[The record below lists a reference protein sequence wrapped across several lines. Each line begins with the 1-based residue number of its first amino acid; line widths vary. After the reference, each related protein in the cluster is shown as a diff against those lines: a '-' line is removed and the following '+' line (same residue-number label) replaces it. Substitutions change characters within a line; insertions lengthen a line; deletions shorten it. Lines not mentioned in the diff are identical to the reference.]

1 MINLVPKIKSLGGG
15 IFFIVLKQ
23 FGKRGPKMKNF
34 LKDWKYPLLLLSG
47 VGIANLGAWIYL
59 IALNVLVYHMGGSAL
74 AVAAL
79 YVIKPLATLFTN
91 AWSGSMIDRLNKR
104 KLMIHLDIYRAL
116 FIAILPLLPSLW
128 IVYVFVFFISM
139 ASAIYEPTAMT
150 YMTKLIPVE
159 QRQRF
164 NSLRSLIGSGAFLI
178 GPAIAG
184 VLLIA
189 STPEYAIYINAI
201 AFLLSGFITLLLPN
215 LDKKEDSDTT
225 SNTLSLTVLKK
236 DWNTVINFS
245 RKHVY
250 VVCVYFLFQSMF
262 VLATATD
269 SLELSFAKE
278 VLLLTDSEYGFLV
291 SIAGAGFILGAIT
304 NTILS
309 KKLAPSFLIGIGS
322 LFIAIGYIIYAFSN
336 VFLIAAIGFFILSF
350 SMAYANTGFYTFYQ
364 NNVPVHIMGRIGSIY
379 GLVIALVTIFITIL
393 SGVVTQFI
401 SIQLVVIVGSLIML
415 FITIV
420 LCVFTLFPS
429 QSKLY
434 STESIK

>member
-1 MINLVPKIKSLGGG
+1 
-15 IFFIVLKQ
+15 
-23 FGKRGPKMKNF
+23 MKNL

-59 IALNVLVYHMGGSAL
+59 IALNVLVYNMGGSAL
-74 AVAAL
+74 AVATL

-164 NSLRSLIGSGAFLI
+164 NSLRTLIGSGASLI
-178 GPAIAG
+178 GPAVAG
-184 VLLIA
+184 GLLIA
-189 STPEYAIYINAI
+189 GTPEFAIYMNAI

-269 SLELSFAKE
+269 SLELSFAKG

-322 LFIAIGYIIYAFSN
+322 LFIAIGYLIYAFSN

-393 SGVVTQFI
+393 SGVATQFI

>member
-1 MINLVPKIKSLGGG
+1 
-15 IFFIVLKQ
+15 
-23 FGKRGPKMKNF
+23 MKNL

-59 IALNVLVYHMGGSAL
+59 IALNVLVYNMGGSAL
-74 AVAAL
+74 AVATL

-189 STPEYAIYINAI
+189 STPEIAIYINAI

-215 LDKKEDSDTT
+215 LDKKEASDTT

-309 KKLAPSFLIGIGS
+309 KKLAPSLLIGIGS
-322 LFIAIGYIIYAFSN
+322 LFIAIGYLIYAFSN

-364 NNVPVHIMGRIGSIY
+364 NNIPVHIMGRIGSIY
-379 GLVIALVTIFITIL
+379 GLIIALVTIFITIL
-393 SGVVTQFI
+393 SGVATQFI

>member
-1 MINLVPKIKSLGGG
+1 
-15 IFFIVLKQ
+15 
-23 FGKRGPKMKNF
+23 MKNL

-59 IALNVLVYHMGGSAL
+59 IALNVLVYNMGGSAL
-74 AVAAL
+74 AVATL

-164 NSLRSLIGSGAFLI
+164 NSLRTLIGSGASLI
-178 GPAIAG
+178 GPAVAG
-184 VLLIA
+184 GLLIA
-189 STPEYAIYINAI
+189 GTPEFAIYMNAI

-215 LDKKEDSDTT
+215 LDKKEDLDTT

-269 SLELSFAKE
+269 SLELSFAKD

-322 LFIAIGYIIYAFSN
+322 LFIAIGYLIYAFSN

-393 SGVVTQFI
+393 SGVATQFI

>member
-1 MINLVPKIKSLGGG
+1 
-15 IFFIVLKQ
+15 
-23 FGKRGPKMKNF
+23 MKNF

-189 STPEYAIYINAI
+189 STPEIAIYINAI

-215 LDKKEDSDTT
+215 LDKKEASDTT

-309 KKLAPSFLIGIGS
+309 KKLAPSLLIGIGS
-322 LFIAIGYIIYAFSN
+322 LFIAIGYLIYAFSN
-336 VFLIAAIGFFILSF
+336 VFLIAAIGFFMLSF

-364 NNVPVHIMGRIGSIY
+364 NNIPVHMMGRIGSIY
-379 GLVIALVTIFITIL
+379 GLVIAIVTIFITIL
-393 SGVVTQFI
+393 SGVATQFI
-401 SIQLVVIVGSLIML
+401 SIQLVVIVGSLVML

-420 LCVFTLFPS
+420 LCVFTLFPA

>member
-1 MINLVPKIKSLGGG
+1 
-15 IFFIVLKQ
+15 
-23 FGKRGPKMKNF
+23 MKNF

-59 IALNVLVYHMGGSAL
+59 IALNVLVYHMGGLAL
-74 AVAAL
+74 AVATL

-164 NSLRSLIGSGAFLI
+164 NSLRTLIGSGASLI
-178 GPAIAG
+178 GPAVAG
-184 VLLIA
+184 GLLIA
-189 STPEYAIYINAI
+189 GTPEFAIYMNAI

-215 LDKKEDSDTT
+215 LDKKEASDTT

-309 KKLAPSFLIGIGS
+309 KKLAHSFLIGIGS
-322 LFIAIGYIIYAFSN
+322 LFIAIGYLIYAFSN
-336 VFLIAAIGFFILSF
+336 IFLIAAIGFFILSF

-393 SGVVTQFI
+393 SGVATQFI

>member
-1 MINLVPKIKSLGGG
+1 
-15 IFFIVLKQ
+15 
-23 FGKRGPKMKNF
+23 MKNL

-59 IALNVLVYHMGGSAL
+59 IALNVLVYNMGGSAL
-74 AVAAL
+74 AVATL

-104 KLMIHLDIYRAL
+104 NLMIHLDIYRAL

-393 SGVVTQFI
+393 SGVATQFI

>member
-1 MINLVPKIKSLGGG
+1 
-15 IFFIVLKQ
+15 
-23 FGKRGPKMKNF
+23 MKNL
-34 LKDWKYPLLLLSG
+34 LKDWEYPLLLLSG

-59 IALNVLVYHMGGSAL
+59 IALNVLVYNMGGSAL
-74 AVAAL
+74 AVATL

-91 AWSGSMIDRLNKR
+91 AWTGSMIDRLNKR

-164 NSLRSLIGSGAFLI
+164 NSLRTLIGSGASLI
-178 GPAIAG
+178 GPAVAG
-184 VLLIA
+184 GLLIA
-189 STPEYAIYINAI
+189 GTPEFAIYMNAI

-215 LDKKEDSDTT
+215 LDKKEASDTT

-322 LFIAIGYIIYAFSN
+322 LFIAIGYLIYAFSN
-336 VFLIAAIGFFILSF
+336 IFLIAAIGFFILSF

-364 NNVPVHIMGRIGSIY
+364 NNIPVHIMGRIGSIY
-379 GLVIALVTIFITIL
+379 GLIIALVTIFITIL
-393 SGVVTQFI
+393 SGVATQFI

>member
-1 MINLVPKIKSLGGG
+1 
-15 IFFIVLKQ
+15 
-23 FGKRGPKMKNF
+23 MKNF

-59 IALNVLVYHMGGSAL
+59 IALNVLVYNMGGSAL

-91 AWSGSMIDRLNKR
+91 AWSGSMNDRLNKR

-189 STPEYAIYINAI
+189 STPEIAIYINAI

-215 LDKKEDSDTT
+215 LDKKEASDTT

-309 KKLAPSFLIGIGS
+309 KKLAPSLLIGIGS
-322 LFIAIGYIIYAFSN
+322 LFIAIGYLIYAFSN

-364 NNVPVHIMGRIGSIY
+364 NNIPVHMMGRIGSIY
-379 GLVIALVTIFITIL
+379 GLVIAIVTIFVTIL
-393 SGVVTQFI
+393 SGVATQFI

>member
-1 MINLVPKIKSLGGG
+1 
-15 IFFIVLKQ
+15 
-23 FGKRGPKMKNF
+23 MKNF

-74 AVAAL
+74 AVATL

-164 NSLRSLIGSGAFLI
+164 NSLRTLIGSGASLI
-178 GPAIAG
+178 GPAVAG
-184 VLLIA
+184 GLLIA
-189 STPEYAIYINAI
+189 GTPEFAIYMNAI

-215 LDKKEDSDTT
+215 LDKKEASDTT

-262 VLATATD
+262 VLAIATD

-309 KKLAPSFLIGIGS
+309 KKLAHSFLIGIGS
-322 LFIAIGYIIYAFSN
+322 LFIAIGYLIYAFSN
-336 VFLIAAIGFFILSF
+336 IFLIAAIGFFILSF

-393 SGVVTQFI
+393 SGVATQFI

>member
-1 MINLVPKIKSLGGG
+1 
-15 IFFIVLKQ
+15 
-23 FGKRGPKMKNF
+23 MKNL

-59 IALNVLVYHMGGSAL
+59 IALNVLVYNMGGSAL
-74 AVAAL
+74 AVATL
-79 YVIKPLATLFTN
+79 YVIKPLAILFTN

-104 KLMIHLDIYRAL
+104 KLMIHLGIYRAL

-164 NSLRSLIGSGAFLI
+164 NSLRTLIGSGASLI
-178 GPAIAG
+178 GPAVAG
-184 VLLIA
+184 GLLIA
-189 STPEYAIYINAI
+189 GTPEFAIYMNAI
-201 AFLLSGFITLLLPN
+201 AFLLSGLITLLLPN
-215 LDKKEDSDTT
+215 LDKKEASDTT

-322 LFIAIGYIIYAFSN
+322 LFIAIGYLIYAFSN
-336 VFLIAAIGFFILSF
+336 IFLIAAIGFFILSF

-364 NNVPVHIMGRIGSIY
+364 NNVPIHIMGRIGSIY

-393 SGVVTQFI
+393 SGVATQFI

-434 STESIK
+434 STKSIK

>member
-1 MINLVPKIKSLGGG
+1 
-15 IFFIVLKQ
+15 
-23 FGKRGPKMKNF
+23 MKNL

-59 IALNVLVYHMGGSAL
+59 IALNVLVYNMGGSAL
-74 AVAAL
+74 AVATL

-139 ASAIYEPTAMT
+139 ASAIYESTAMT

-159 QRQRF
+159 RRQRF
-164 NSLRSLIGSGAFLI
+164 NSLRSLIGSGASLI
-178 GPAIAG
+178 GPAVAG
-184 VLLIA
+184 GLLIA
-189 STPEYAIYINAI
+189 GTPEFAIYMNAI
-201 AFLLSGFITLLLPN
+201 AFLLSGLITLLLPN
-215 LDKKEDSDTT
+215 LDKKKDSDTT

-236 DWNTVINFS
+236 DWSTVINFS

-250 VVCVYFLFQSMF
+250 VVYVYFLFQSMF

-291 SIAGAGFILGAIT
+291 SIAGAGYILGAII

-322 LFIAIGYIIYAFSN
+322 LFITIGYLIYAFSN

-364 NNVPVHIMGRIGSIY
+364 NNIPVHMMGRIGSIY
-379 GLVIALVTIFITIL
+379 GLIIALVTIFITIL
-393 SGVVTQFI
+393 SGVATQFI

-420 LCVFTLFPS
+420 LCVFTLFPL

>member
-1 MINLVPKIKSLGGG
+1 
-15 IFFIVLKQ
+15 
-23 FGKRGPKMKNF
+23 MKNL

-59 IALNVLVYHMGGSAL
+59 IALNVLVYNMGGSAL
-74 AVAAL
+74 AVATL

-116 FIAILPLLPSLW
+116 FIAILPLLPSLG

-164 NSLRSLIGSGAFLI
+164 NSLRSLIGSGASLI

-189 STPEYAIYINAI
+189 STPEFAIYMNAI
-201 AFLLSGFITLLLPN
+201 AFLLSGLITLLLPN
-215 LDKKEDSDTT
+215 LDKKEASDTT

-309 KKLAPSFLIGIGS
+309 KKLAPSLLIGIGS
-322 LFIAIGYIIYAFSN
+322 LFIAIGYLIYAFSN

-364 NNVPVHIMGRIGSIY
+364 NNIPVHMMGRIGSIY
-379 GLVIALVTIFITIL
+379 GLIIALVTIFITIL
-393 SGVVTQFI
+393 SGVATQFI

>member
-1 MINLVPKIKSLGGG
+1 
-15 IFFIVLKQ
+15 
-23 FGKRGPKMKNF
+23 MKNF

-184 VLLIA
+184 GLLIA

-215 LDKKEDSDTT
+215 LDKKEASDTT

-250 VVCVYFLFQSMF
+250 VVCVYFLFQSIF

>member
-1 MINLVPKIKSLGGG
+1 
-15 IFFIVLKQ
+15 
-23 FGKRGPKMKNF
+23 MKNF

-59 IALNVLVYHMGGSAL
+59 IALNVLVYNMGGSAL

-116 FIAILPLLPSLW
+116 FIAILPLLPSIW

-189 STPEYAIYINAI
+189 STPEIAIYINAI

-215 LDKKEDSDTT
+215 LDKKEASDTT

-262 VLATATD
+262 ALATATD

-309 KKLAPSFLIGIGS
+309 KKLAPSLLIGIGS
-322 LFIAIGYIIYAFSN
+322 LFITIGYLIYAFSS

-364 NNVPVHIMGRIGSIY
+364 NNVPVHIMGRVGSIY

-393 SGVVTQFI
+393 SGVATQFI

>member
-1 MINLVPKIKSLGGG
+1 
-15 IFFIVLKQ
+15 
-23 FGKRGPKMKNF
+23 MKNL

-59 IALNVLVYHMGGSAL
+59 IALNVLVYNMGGSAL
-74 AVAAL
+74 AVATL

-164 NSLRSLIGSGAFLI
+164 NSLRTLIGSGASLI
-178 GPAIAG
+178 GPAVAG
-184 VLLIA
+184 GLLIA
-189 STPEYAIYINAI
+189 GTPEFAIYMNAI

-322 LFIAIGYIIYAFSN
+322 LFIAIGYLIYAFSN

-379 GLVIALVTIFITIL
+379 GLVIALVTIFIAIL
-393 SGVVTQFI
+393 SGVATQFI

>member
-1 MINLVPKIKSLGGG
+1 
-15 IFFIVLKQ
+15 
-23 FGKRGPKMKNF
+23 MKNL

-59 IALNVLVYHMGGSAL
+59 IALNVLVYNMGGSAL
-74 AVAAL
+74 AVATL

-164 NSLRSLIGSGAFLI
+164 NSLRSLIGSGASLI
-178 GPAIAG
+178 GPAVAG
-184 VLLIA
+184 GLLIA
-189 STPEYAIYINAI
+189 GTPEFAIYMNAI
-201 AFLLSGFITLLLPN
+201 AFLLSGLITLLLPN
-215 LDKKEDSDTT
+215 LDKKEASDTT

-322 LFIAIGYIIYAFSN
+322 LFIAIGYLIYAFSN
-336 VFLIAAIGFFILSF
+336 IFLIAAIGFFILSF

-393 SGVVTQFI
+393 SGVATQFI

>member
-1 MINLVPKIKSLGGG
+1 
-15 IFFIVLKQ
+15 
-23 FGKRGPKMKNF
+23 MKNL

-74 AVAAL
+74 AVATL
-79 YVIKPLATLFTN
+79 YVIKPLAALFTN

-189 STPEYAIYINAI
+189 STPEIAIYINAI

-215 LDKKEDSDTT
+215 LDKKEASDTT

-309 KKLAPSFLIGIGS
+309 KKLAPSLLIGIGS
-322 LFIAIGYIIYAFSN
+322 LFIAIGYLIYAFSN

-364 NNVPVHIMGRIGSIY
+364 NNIPVHMMGRIGSIY
-379 GLVIALVTIFITIL
+379 GLVIAIVTIFITIL
-393 SGVVTQFI
+393 SGVATQFI

-420 LCVFTLFPS
+420 LCVFTLFAS

>member
-1 MINLVPKIKSLGGG
+1 
-15 IFFIVLKQ
+15 
-23 FGKRGPKMKNF
+23 MKNL

-59 IALNVLVYHMGGSAL
+59 VALNVLVYNMGGSAL
-74 AVAAL
+74 AVATL
-79 YVIKPLATLFTN
+79 YVIKPLSTLFTN

-164 NSLRSLIGSGAFLI
+164 NSLRTLIGSGASLI
-178 GPAIAG
+178 GPAVAG
-184 VLLIA
+184 GLLIA
-189 STPEYAIYINAI
+189 GTPEFAIYMNAI

-215 LDKKEDSDTT
+215 LDKKEASDTT

-309 KKLAPSFLIGIGS
+309 KKLAHSFLIGIGS
-322 LFIAIGYIIYAFSN
+322 LFIAIGYLIYAFSN
-336 VFLIAAIGFFILSF
+336 IFLIAAIGFFILSF

-393 SGVVTQFI
+393 SGVATQFI

>member
-1 MINLVPKIKSLGGG
+1 
-15 IFFIVLKQ
+15 
-23 FGKRGPKMKNF
+23 MKNF

-189 STPEYAIYINAI
+189 STPEIAIYINAI

-215 LDKKEDSDTT
+215 LDKKEASDTT

-309 KKLAPSFLIGIGS
+309 KKLAPSLLIGIGS
-322 LFIAIGYIIYAFSN
+322 LFIAIGYLIYAFSN
-336 VFLIAAIGFFILSF
+336 VFLIAAIGFFMLSF

-364 NNVPVHIMGRIGSIY
+364 NNIPVHMMGRIGSIY
-379 GLVIALVTIFITIL
+379 GLVIAIVTIFITIL
-393 SGVVTQFI
+393 SGVATQFI
-401 SIQLVVIVGSLIML
+401 SIQLVVIAGSLVML

-420 LCVFTLFPS
+420 LCVFTLFPA

>member
-1 MINLVPKIKSLGGG
+1 
-15 IFFIVLKQ
+15 
-23 FGKRGPKMKNF
+23 MKNF

-189 STPEYAIYINAI
+189 STPEIAIYINAI

-215 LDKKEDSDTT
+215 LDKKEASDTT

-309 KKLAPSFLIGIGS
+309 KKLAPSLLIGIGS
-322 LFIAIGYIIYAFSN
+322 LFIAIGYLIYAFSN

-364 NNVPVHIMGRIGSIY
+364 NNIPVHMMGRIGSIY
-379 GLVIALVTIFITIL
+379 GLVIAIVTIFITIL
-393 SGVVTQFI
+393 SGVATQFI

-420 LCVFTLFPS
+420 LCVFTLFAS

-434 STESIK
+434 STGSIK

>member
-1 MINLVPKIKSLGGG
+1 
-15 IFFIVLKQ
+15 
-23 FGKRGPKMKNF
+23 MKNF

-104 KLMIHLDIYRAL
+104 KLMIHLDIYHAL

-189 STPEYAIYINAI
+189 STPEIAIYINAI
-201 AFLLSGFITLLLPN
+201 AFLLSGFITLFLPN
-215 LDKKEDSDTT
+215 LDKKEASDTT

-262 VLATATD
+262 ALATATD

-278 VLLLTDSEYGFLV
+278 VLLLTDSGYGFLV

-393 SGVVTQFI
+393 SGVATQFI

>member
-1 MINLVPKIKSLGGG
+1 
-15 IFFIVLKQ
+15 
-23 FGKRGPKMKNF
+23 MKNF

-74 AVAAL
+74 AVATL

-164 NSLRSLIGSGAFLI
+164 NSLRTLIGSGASLI
-178 GPAIAG
+178 GPAVAG
-184 VLLIA
+184 GLLIA
-189 STPEYAIYINAI
+189 GTPEFAIYMNAI

-215 LDKKEDSDTT
+215 LDKKEASDTT

-309 KKLAPSFLIGIGS
+309 KKLAHSFLIGIGS
-322 LFIAIGYIIYAFSN
+322 LFIAIGYLIYAFSN
-336 VFLIAAIGFFILSF
+336 IFLIAAIGFFILSF

-393 SGVVTQFI
+393 SGVATQFI

>member
-1 MINLVPKIKSLGGG
+1 
-15 IFFIVLKQ
+15 
-23 FGKRGPKMKNF
+23 MKNL

-59 IALNVLVYHMGGSAL
+59 IALNVLVYNMGGSAL
-74 AVAAL
+74 AVATL
-79 YVIKPLATLFTN
+79 YVIKPLAILFTN

-393 SGVVTQFI
+393 SGVATQFI

>member
-1 MINLVPKIKSLGGG
+1 
-15 IFFIVLKQ
+15 
-23 FGKRGPKMKNF
+23 MKNL

-59 IALNVLVYHMGGSAL
+59 IALNVLVYNMGGSAL
-74 AVAAL
+74 AVATL

-189 STPEYAIYINAI
+189 GTPEFAIYMNAI

-215 LDKKEDSDTT
+215 LDKKEDLDTT

-269 SLELSFAKE
+269 SLELSFAKD

-322 LFIAIGYIIYAFSN
+322 LFIAIGYLIYAFSN

-393 SGVVTQFI
+393 SGVATQFI
-401 SIQLVVIVGSLIML
+401 SIQLVAIVGSLIML

>member
-1 MINLVPKIKSLGGG
+1 
-15 IFFIVLKQ
+15 
-23 FGKRGPKMKNF
+23 MKNF

-164 NSLRSLIGSGAFLI
+164 NSLRTLIGSGASLI
-178 GPAIAG
+178 GPAVAG
-184 VLLIA
+184 GLLIA
-189 STPEYAIYINAI
+189 GTPEFAIYMNAI

-215 LDKKEDSDTT
+215 LDKKEASDTT

-322 LFIAIGYIIYAFSN
+322 LFIAIGYLIYAFSN
-336 VFLIAAIGFFILSF
+336 IFLIAAIGFFILSF

-393 SGVVTQFI
+393 SGVATQFI

>member
-1 MINLVPKIKSLGGG
+1 
-15 IFFIVLKQ
+15 
-23 FGKRGPKMKNF
+23 MKNL

-47 VGIANLGAWIYL
+47 IGIANLGAWIYL
-59 IALNVLVYHMGGSAL
+59 IALNVLVYNMGGSAL
-74 AVAAL
+74 AVATL

-139 ASAIYEPTAMT
+139 ASAIYESTAMT

-159 QRQRF
+159 RRQRF
-164 NSLRSLIGSGAFLI
+164 NSLRSLIGSGASLI
-178 GPAIAG
+178 GPAVAG
-184 VLLIA
+184 GLLIA
-189 STPEYAIYINAI
+189 GTPEFAIYMNAI
-201 AFLLSGFITLLLPN
+201 AFLLSGLITLLLPN
-215 LDKKEDSDTT
+215 LDKKKDSDTT

-236 DWNTVINFS
+236 DWSTVINFS

-250 VVCVYFLFQSMF
+250 VVYVYFLFQSMF

-291 SIAGAGFILGAIT
+291 SIAGAGYILGAIT

-322 LFIAIGYIIYAFSN
+322 LFIAIGYLIYAFSN

-364 NNVPVHIMGRIGSIY
+364 NNIPVHMMGRIGSIY
-379 GLVIALVTIFITIL
+379 GLIIALVTIFITIL
-393 SGVVTQFI
+393 SGVATQFI

-420 LCVFTLFPS
+420 LCVFTLFPL

>member
-1 MINLVPKIKSLGGG
+1 
-15 IFFIVLKQ
+15 
-23 FGKRGPKMKNF
+23 MKNL

-59 IALNVLVYHMGGSAL
+59 IALNVLVYNMGGSAL
-74 AVAAL
+74 AVATL

-159 QRQRF
+159 RRQRF
-164 NSLRSLIGSGAFLI
+164 NSLRSLIGSGASLI
-178 GPAIAG
+178 GPAVAG
-184 VLLIA
+184 GLLIA
-189 STPEYAIYINAI
+189 GTPEFAIYMNAI
-201 AFLLSGFITLLLPN
+201 AFLLSGLITLLLPN
-215 LDKKEDSDTT
+215 LDKKEASDTT

-322 LFIAIGYIIYAFSN
+322 LFIAIGYLIYAFSN
-336 VFLIAAIGFFILSF
+336 IFLIAAIGFFILSF

-393 SGVVTQFI
+393 SGVATQFI

>member
-1 MINLVPKIKSLGGG
+1 
-15 IFFIVLKQ
+15 
-23 FGKRGPKMKNF
+23 MKNF
-34 LKDWKYPLLLLSG
+34 LKDWKYPLLLLSA

-59 IALNVLVYHMGGSAL
+59 IALNVLVYNMGDSAL

-189 STPEYAIYINAI
+189 STPEIAIYINAI

-215 LDKKEDSDTT
+215 LDKKEASDTT

-309 KKLAPSFLIGIGS
+309 KKLAPSLLIGIGS
-322 LFIAIGYIIYAFSN
+322 LFIAIGYLIYAFSN

-393 SGVVTQFI
+393 SGVATQFI
-401 SIQLVVIVGSLIML
+401 SIQLVVIVGSFIML

-434 STESIK
+434 FTESIK

>member
-1 MINLVPKIKSLGGG
+1 
-15 IFFIVLKQ
+15 
-23 FGKRGPKMKNF
+23 MKNL

-59 IALNVLVYHMGGSAL
+59 IALNVLVYNMGGSAL
-74 AVAAL
+74 AVATL

-104 KLMIHLDIYRAL
+104 NLMIHLDIYRAL

-128 IVYVFVFFISM
+128 IVYAFVFFISM

-164 NSLRSLIGSGAFLI
+164 NSLRTLIGSGASLI
-178 GPAIAG
+178 GPAVAG
-184 VLLIA
+184 GLLIA
-189 STPEYAIYINAI
+189 GTPEFAIYMNAI

-393 SGVVTQFI
+393 SGVATQFI

>member
-1 MINLVPKIKSLGGG
+1 
-15 IFFIVLKQ
+15 
-23 FGKRGPKMKNF
+23 MKNL

-59 IALNVLVYHMGGSAL
+59 IALNVLVYNMGGSAL
-74 AVAAL
+74 AVATL

-116 FIAILPLLPSLW
+116 LIAILPFLPSLW

-159 QRQRF
+159 RRQRF
-164 NSLRSLIGSGAFLI
+164 NSLRSLIGSGASLI
-178 GPAIAG
+178 GPAVAG
-184 VLLIA
+184 GLLIA
-189 STPEYAIYINAI
+189 GTPEFAIYMNAI
-201 AFLLSGFITLLLPN
+201 AFLLSGLITLLLPN
-215 LDKKEDSDTT
+215 LDKKKDSDTT
-225 SNTLSLTVLKK
+225 SNTLSLTVLKE
-236 DWNTVINFS
+236 DWSTVINFS

-291 SIAGAGFILGAIT
+291 SIAGAGYILGAIT

-322 LFIAIGYIIYAFSN
+322 LFISIGYLIYAFSN

-364 NNVPVHIMGRIGSIY
+364 NNIPVHMMGRIGSIY
-379 GLVIALVTIFITIL
+379 GLIIALVTIFITIL
-393 SGVVTQFI
+393 SGVATQFI

-434 STESIK
+434 STES

>member
-1 MINLVPKIKSLGGG
+1 
-15 IFFIVLKQ
+15 
-23 FGKRGPKMKNF
+23 MKNF

-74 AVAAL
+74 AVATL

-116 FIAILPLLPSLW
+116 FIAILPLLPSLC

-164 NSLRSLIGSGAFLI
+164 NSLRTLIGSGASLI
-178 GPAIAG
+178 GPAVAG
-184 VLLIA
+184 GLLIA
-189 STPEYAIYINAI
+189 GTPEFAIYMNAI

-215 LDKKEDSDTT
+215 LDKKEASDTT

-322 LFIAIGYIIYAFSN
+322 LFIAIGYLIYAFSN
-336 VFLIAAIGFFILSF
+336 IFLIAAIGFFILSF

-393 SGVVTQFI
+393 SGVATQFI

>member
-1 MINLVPKIKSLGGG
+1 
-15 IFFIVLKQ
+15 
-23 FGKRGPKMKNF
+23 MKNL

-59 IALNVLVYHMGGSAL
+59 IALNVLVYNMGGSAL
-74 AVAAL
+74 AVATL

-139 ASAIYEPTAMT
+139 ASAIYESTAMT

-159 QRQRF
+159 RRQRF
-164 NSLRSLIGSGAFLI
+164 NSLRSLIGSGASLI
-178 GPAIAG
+178 GPAVAG
-184 VLLIA
+184 GLLIA
-189 STPEYAIYINAI
+189 GTPEFAIYMNAI
-201 AFLLSGFITLLLPN
+201 AFLLSGLITLLLPN
-215 LDKKEDSDTT
+215 LDKKKDSDTT

-236 DWNTVINFS
+236 DWSTVINFS

-250 VVCVYFLFQSMF
+250 VVYVYFLFQSMF

-291 SIAGAGFILGAIT
+291 SIAGAGYILGAIT

-322 LFIAIGYIIYAFSN
+322 LFIAIGYLIYAFSN

-364 NNVPVHIMGRIGSIY
+364 NNIPVHMMGRIGSIY
-379 GLVIALVTIFITIL
+379 GLIIALVTIFITIL
-393 SGVVTQFI
+393 SGVATRFI

-420 LCVFTLFPS
+420 LCVFTLFPL

>member
-1 MINLVPKIKSLGGG
+1 
-15 IFFIVLKQ
+15 
-23 FGKRGPKMKNF
+23 MKNL

-59 IALNVLVYHMGGSAL
+59 IALNVLVYNMGGSAL
-74 AVAAL
+74 AVATL

-189 STPEYAIYINAI
+189 STPEFAIYMNAI

-291 SIAGAGFILGAIT
+291 SIAGAGFILGAVT

-322 LFIAIGYIIYAFSN
+322 LFIAIGYLIYAFSN

-379 GLVIALVTIFITIL
+379 GLFIALVTIFITIL
-393 SGVVTQFI
+393 SGVATQFI

>member
-1 MINLVPKIKSLGGG
+1 
-15 IFFIVLKQ
+15 
-23 FGKRGPKMKNF
+23 MKNF

-150 YMTKLIPVE
+150 HMTKLIPVE

-189 STPEYAIYINAI
+189 STPEIAIYINAI

-215 LDKKEDSDTT
+215 LDKKEASDTT

-309 KKLAPSFLIGIGS
+309 KKLAPSLLIGIGS
-322 LFIAIGYIIYAFSN
+322 LFITIGYLIYAFSN
-336 VFLIAAIGFFILSF
+336 VFLIAAIGFCILSF

-364 NNVPVHIMGRIGSIY
+364 NNIPVHMMGRIGSIY
-379 GLVIALVTIFITIL
+379 GLVIAIVTIFITIL
-393 SGVVTQFI
+393 SGVATQFI
-401 SIQLVVIVGSLIML
+401 SIQLVVIVGSLVML

-420 LCVFTLFPS
+420 LCVFTLFPA

>member
-1 MINLVPKIKSLGGG
+1 
-15 IFFIVLKQ
+15 
-23 FGKRGPKMKNF
+23 MKNL

-59 IALNVLVYHMGGSAL
+59 IALNVLVYNMGGSAL

-104 KLMIHLDIYRAL
+104 KLMIHLDIYRTL

-164 NSLRSLIGSGAFLI
+164 NSLRTLIGSGASLI
-178 GPAIAG
+178 GPAVAG
-184 VLLIA
+184 GLLIA
-189 STPEYAIYINAI
+189 GTPEFAIYMNAI

-215 LDKKEDSDTT
+215 LDKKEASDTT

-304 NTILS
+304 NTIFS

-322 LFIAIGYIIYAFSN
+322 LFIAIGYLIYAFSN

-393 SGVVTQFI
+393 SGVATQFI

>member
-1 MINLVPKIKSLGGG
+1 
-15 IFFIVLKQ
+15 
-23 FGKRGPKMKNF
+23 MKNF

-189 STPEYAIYINAI
+189 STPEIAIYINAM

-215 LDKKEDSDTT
+215 LDKKEASDTT

-309 KKLAPSFLIGIGS
+309 KKLAPSLLIGIGS
-322 LFIAIGYIIYAFSN
+322 LFIAIGYLIYAFSN
-336 VFLIAAIGFFILSF
+336 VFLIAAIGFFMLSF

-364 NNVPVHIMGRIGSIY
+364 NNIPVHMMGRIGSIY
-379 GLVIALVTIFITIL
+379 GLVIAIVTIFITIL
-393 SGVVTQFI
+393 SGVATQFI
-401 SIQLVVIVGSLIML
+401 SIQLVVIVGSLVML

-420 LCVFTLFPS
+420 LCVFTLFPA